1 MTARFNHRWS
11 VLAFALGLAACGGG
25 GGSDSGKGGDSTT
38 YTLSG
43 TISVVETSAVDSD
56 LNDPNQSGYKLN
68 HNPANPASLDTT
80 IAQAISTPVL
90 LTGTVNEANTGA
102 AGNNYASGDT
112 DDYFKVDLTAGQ
124 VVELEFA
131 ADASI
136 NPVTGKPANDID
148 LYVYSVNN
156 AGDSK
161 IAGHSSST
169 TERYECVTITSTGTY
184 YVNVSA
190 FSGASIYSLR
200 IGAPGTGGS
209 CGNAT
214 AAFGTT
220 ALLAKPHAED
230 SAQALT
236 AQAAT
241 AHESL
246 LGQAGIRHEVPN
258 GIGPHRLHLP
268 PSTSARRA
276 GLEALTG
283 HGRSA
288 TAASTKSVASA
299 GGMADVSTAAADSTE
314 ARIAAMAT
322 TLRYAKALQATG
334 AYAYVEPD
342 WVMNRLGTPKLID
355 LFPPDDRYYSY
366 QKWHYEQIQLP
377 AAINR
382 IFALTTKPTRRPVVA
397 VIDSGVALDH
407 PDIAPQLF
415 SNGRTFVGGT
425 STASG
430 DDVSTSEDSVFHGTH
445 VAGTIA
451 AATFDGSGVAGVA
464 PMAQILPLNVFGSK
478 AGASTSDI
486 VNAIKY
492 AAGLD
497 TSPAGPRRADVIN
510 MSLGGS
516 GNCSSSFNA
525 VITAA
530 RNAGVIV
537 VAAAGNESASTVSQ
551 PANCTGV
558 IAVSATQANK
568 TLAPYSNTGSAVKVA
583 APGGNT
589 GVSTTG
595 NGQPDGIFSS
605 MASISTTPS
614 GGIKR
619 VSTLGY
625 LQGTSM
631 ASPHVAGVMA
641 LMRYINPYLDLS
653 NVKTQDE
660 VLSAITDDLGN
671 STKYGYGLLNAD
683 KAVAYAITSTGKT
696 PPTPAGEVVATPSSL
711 DFGSFR
717 TAPLVLSLTY
727 SGLSSERVVGTPTSS
742 DPNVMTITPMSVDG
756 NGLGSYAVSI
766 NRDNL
771 RATANFLTITV
782 TLSPSRTFVI
792 PVAVSK
798 PGSVARS
805 GGFGPVYLLLT
816 DAASGEVLKQVAATA
831 TPTGYTWSASGV
843 AAGSYGIIAGTD
855 LDNDGYICQRGEACG
870 GYPVIEAVIDG
881 QGVDVRGN
889 RSDLNFQIAPLSG
902 ISALSTRSSTSQG
915 FRRLSRQP

>member
-68 HNPANPASLDTT
+68 HNPADPLHLYVAYT
-80 IAQAISTPVL
+80 QAIATPVL
-90 LTGTVNEANTGA
+90 LTGTVNEANSGA
-102 AGNNYASGDT
+102 AGNNYATGDT

-131 ADASI
+131 ADE
-136 NPVTGKPANDID
+136 TANDID
-148 LYVYSVNN
+148 LYVYGATGS
-156 AGDSK
+156 
-161 IAGHSSST
+161 IAGQSNST
-169 TERYECVTITSTGTY
+169 TTRYECVTITSTGTY

-190 FSGASIYSLR
+190 YSGASIYSLR

-209 CGNAT
+209 CDNST

-220 ALLAKPHAED
+220 TLLAKPHDGA
-230 SAQALT
+230 SAQALS
-236 AQAAT
+236 AKAAS
-241 AHESL
+241 AHQTL
-246 LGQAGIRHEVPN
+246 LGRAGVRHEVPE
-258 GIGPHRLHLP
+258 GLGPHRLHLP
-268 PSTSARRA
+268 ATTAARRA

-283 HGRSA
+283 RGRSSA
-288 TAASTKSVASA
+288 AASTKSAASA
-299 GGMADVSTAAADSTE
+299 GGVADLSTQSADSAE
-314 ARIAAMAT
+314 SRIAAMAS
-322 TLRYAKALQATG
+322 TLRYAKALRATG

-342 WVMNRLGTPKLID
+342 WVMQRTNTTIGS
-355 LFPPDDRYYSY
+355 FPPDDRYYSY

-382 IFALTTKPTRRPVVA
+382 IMALTRQPTQRPIVA

-415 SNGRTFVGGT
+415 SNGRSFVGGS

-451 AATFDGSGVAGVA
+451 ASTYDGAGVAGVA
-464 PMAQILPLNVFGSK
+464 PMAQILPLNVFGSRS
-478 AGASTSDI
+478 GASTSDI
-486 VNAIKY
+486 VNAILY
-492 AAGLD
+492 AAGLTN
-497 TSPAGPRRADVIN
+497 TSGFVPTHRADVIN

-516 GNCSSSFNA
+516 GTCSDSFRDA
-525 VITAA
+525 IAKA

-537 VAAAGNESASTVSQ
+537 VAAAGNENVSTVGQ
-551 PANCTGV
+551 PANCAGV
-558 IAVSATQANK
+558 IAVGATQADK
-568 TLAPYSNTGSAVKVA
+568 TRAPYSNTGSAMKVA

-605 MASISTTPS
+605 MASITSA
-614 GGIKR
+614 GKR

-641 LMRYINPYLDLS
+641 LMRYVNPSITVEQIDALLS
-653 NVKTQDE
+653 SPTP
-660 VLSAITDDLGN
+660 SITDDLGD
-671 STKYGYGLLNAD
+671 TGWDRTFGYGLINAD
-683 KAVAYAITSTGKT
+683 KAVTAAISSTGTT
-696 PPTPAGEVVATPSSL
+696 PPVPAGQVVASPASL
-711 DFGSFR
+711 DFGSFQ
-717 TAPLVLSLTY
+717 TSAVLSLAY
-727 SGLSSERVVGTPTSS
+727 SGSSSETVTSVVSS
-742 DPNVMTITPMSVDG
+742 SVAMTVNRQASVG
-756 NGLGSYAVSI
+756 SNGLGPYTVTVDRSKLTSTSTY
-766 NRDNL
+766 
-771 RATANFLTITV
+771 LTITV
-782 TLSPSRTFVI
+782 TLNTGRTFTI
-792 PVAVSK
+792 PVAVSR

-831 TPTGYTWSASGV
+831 TSTGYTWSASGV

-881 QGVDVRGN
+881 QGVEVRGN

-902 ISALSTRSSTSQG
+902 ISALSTRNGGSAG
-915 FRRLSRQP
+915 LRRLNHQP